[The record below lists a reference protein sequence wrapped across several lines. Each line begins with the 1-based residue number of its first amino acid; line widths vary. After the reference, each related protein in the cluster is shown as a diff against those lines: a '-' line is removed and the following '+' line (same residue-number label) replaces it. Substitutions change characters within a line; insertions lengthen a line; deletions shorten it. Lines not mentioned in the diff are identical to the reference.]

1 MIAPMPEAE
10 RDSAT
15 SGESSAQERREFADS
30 LRRLLAS
37 EWSLDSVR
45 SGASAEPSVHTSL
58 WNRLVDQMGL
68 PGVAIP
74 EEFGGSGL
82 SDVEQVVAFT
92 ETGRALAAG
101 PLLSTAGFASSALT
115 RSGDRAAQARLLP
128 MIAAG
133 AIGAVAHADHRGGVH
148 AGTGV
153 TATRSS
159 TEWLLNGTAA
169 AVLHGQDADVLLV
182 FAESAEGL
190 TLFEVPSTAGLTRVP
205 REHLD
210 LTRGTAD
217 LHFASTQAVPVGP
230 EGAGTAT
237 RRHMIAD
244 VSYLVAAEAVGGS
257 ERCLEMARDYAVVR
271 HQFGRAIGSFQA
283 IKHRL
288 AHMAVAVESSRA
300 ALEGS
305 MAETTTLPAERAALA
320 SAVKS
325 YCCDAFLD
333 VARSALHVHGG
344 IGFTWEHDAHL
355 YLRRAKALQLIGGPG
370 HYHRGLVA
378 AHLGLE

>member
-1 MIAPMPEAE
+1 MAGAE
-10 RDSAT
+10 RDSAAP
-15 SGESSAQERREFADS
+15 GESSAQERREFADS

-45 SGASAEPSVHTSL
+45 SGAVAEPSVHTNL
-58 WNRLVDQMGL
+58 WKRLVGELGL

-92 ETGRALAAG
+92 ETGRALAAA
-101 PLLSTAGFASSALT
+101 PLLSAAGFASSAIT
-115 RSGDRAAQARLLP
+115 RSGDQAAQARLLP
-128 MIAAG
+128 RIAAG
-133 AIGAVAHADHRGGVH
+133 AVCAVAHADHRGAVH
-148 AGTGV
+148 GGTGV
-153 TATRSS
+153 TATRTP
-159 TEWLLNGTAA
+159 TEWRLDGTAA
-169 AVLHGQDADVLLV
+169 AVLQGQDAEVLLV
-182 FAESAEGL
+182 YAESAEGL

-217 LHFASTQAVPVGP
+217 LTFASTPAVPVGP
-230 EGAGTAT
+230 EGSGAAT

-244 VSYLVAAEAVGGS
+244 VSYLIAAEAVGGS
-257 ERCLEMARDYAVVR
+257 ERCLQMARDYAVVR
-271 HQFGRAIGSFQA
+271 HQFGRPIGSFQA
-283 IKHRL
+283 VKHRL

-300 ALEGS
+300 ALDGS
-305 MAETTTLPAERAALA
+305 MTETTSQPAERAALA

-355 YLRRAKALQLIGGPG
+355 YLRRAKALQLVGGPG
-370 HYHRGLVA
+370 HYHRGLIA
-378 AHLGLE
+378 AHLGLD